1 MAASLAAP
9 DPDLTLSRHPARA
22 TARRLPPSIEYLV
35 PPVAVDPIS
44 KAMACPLRSKGITP
58 LQHHYGAVRLN
69 SVTSSIEICRNPIIV
84 IQCGLMATHGSF
96 INRIG
101 GREPVVISEVFCRFD

>member
-1 MAASLAAP
+1 MDLDSHTGPILA
-9 DPDLTLSRHPARA
+9 RG
-22 TARRLPPSIEYLV
+22 PPSLS
-35 PPVAVDPIS
+35 PRRTRASWALPSA
-44 KAMACPLRSKGITP
+44 LRVGTGVI
-58 LQHHYGAVRLN
+58 N